1 MIVELI
7 KLVVVLTDTTDN
19 VLVMS
24 LINNEAV
31 RLGVKTTSRR
41 NFLLLRELQTL
52 ILLVNW

>member
-52 ILLVNW
+52 ILLVNR

>member
-1 MIVELI
+1 MIV
-7 KLVVVLTDTTDN
+7 KLVKLAVVLTDTTDN

-31 RLGVKTTSRR
+31 RLGVKTTSCC

-52 ILLVNW
+52 ILLVNR